1 MQQNVTRVVVSENDG
16 QEIYTC
22 FCGLYCVC
30 TKCVNRWRQRYENIL
45 KTSLCVRLL
54 TCTLQP
60 SRWVHSHRQWCLREC
75 YVMNKRPSHPHRK
88 GGAQRTGSSGR
99 EERTERDRE
108 IGIFEG
114 EREGWWEEERGVD

>member
-1 MQQNVTRVVVSENDG
+1 
-16 QEIYTC
+16 
-22 FCGLYCVC
+22 
-30 TKCVNRWRQRYENIL
+30 
-45 KTSLCVRLL
+45 
-54 TCTLQP
+54 
-60 SRWVHSHRQWCLREC
+60 
-75 YVMNKRPSHPHRK
+75 MNKLPSHPHRK